1 MKDVRPILRDLADEQ
16 QDLLSLIAPLDD
28 AQWQLQT
35 PAPGWTI
42 AHQIAHLAY
51 FDEAAA
57 ISIMDP
63 QAFAR
68 IRAEADE
75 DPFGFGEAVLV
86 PLIALGA
93 TELMTRWKSCAQAFQ
108 SAASAADPSKRV
120 DWFGPSMSLAS
131 KITAR
136 LMETWAHG
144 QDVADAL
151 GVRRE
156 PTARLRHI
164 ALIAYKA
171 RPYSYLVRDLPVPE
185 QEIFVELTSPTGES
199 WRFGSPT
206 ATERITGSA
215 EDFCLVLTRRRHVA
229 DSKLVATGEAA
240 TEWLSIGQAFAGDP
254 GAGRSPGQFP

>member
-1 MKDVRPILRDLADEQ
+1 MLN
-16 QDLLSLIAPLDD
+16 LIEPLND
-28 AQWQLQT
+28 AQWQLET

-57 ISIMDP
+57 ISIVDP
-63 QAFAR
+63 QAFAK
-68 IRAEADE
+68 IRDEADE
-75 DPFGFGEAVLV
+75 DPFGFGEAILV
-86 PLIALGA
+86 PLITLGPA
-93 TELMTRWKSCAQAFQ
+93 ELMTRWQSCAQAFQ
-108 SAASAADPSKRV
+108 SAASEADPSKRV

-151 GVRRE
+151 EVRRE
-156 PTARLRHI
+156 ATARLKHI

-171 RPYSYLVRDLPVPE
+171 RPYSYLVRDMPIPE
-185 QEIFVELTSPTGES
+185 QEIFVELTSPTGEV
-199 WRFGSPT
+199 WHFGSPA

-229 DSKLVATGEAA
+229 DSDLVATGESAA
-240 TEWLSIGQAFAGDP
+240 EWLSIGQAFAGDP
-254 GAGRSPGQFP
+254 GAGRRPGQFT